1 MPAET
6 NPRYA
11 ELDPDQVAETIDR
24 LRQRIERRFPES
36 GLARVCGELDRI
48 SEKARA
54 RAAWIARPIL
64 PLRVAVALLSL
75 LIVAGLLRTF
85 SSIRAPTQA
94 FQLVEFVQLLES
106 GINDVVLV
114 GAGIFFLV
122 TLENR
127 IKRHRA
133 LAAIQE
139 MRAIAHVIDMHQL
152 TKDPEWVLGRG
163 QETGVLPPR
172 TMSPFELSRYLDYC
186 SEMLSLTGKV
196 AVLYIQHFDDDVALA
211 GVNEVEDLTNGLS
224 RKIWQKL
231 MVLHAGEARGPHAVP
246 PAVP

>member
-1 MPAET
+1 MRAVSFGT
-6 NPRYA
+6 
-11 ELDPDQVAETIDR
+11 LDPDQIAETIDR
-24 LRQRIERRFPES
+24 LRQRIERRFPGS
-36 GLARVCGELDRI
+36 GLSQVCGELDLI
-48 SEKARA
+48 AAKAKE

-64 PLRVAVALLSL
+64 PLRIAVVLLCG
-75 LIVAGLLRTF
+75 LIGAGLLVTLSTLHGPGESF
-85 SSIRAPTQA
+85 KIT
-94 FQLVEFVQLLES
+94 EFIQVLEA
-106 GINDVVLV
+106 GINDVVLI
-114 GAGIFFLV
+114 GAAVFFLA

-133 LAAIQE
+133 LAAIHE

-172 TMSPFELSRYLDYC
+172 TMSRFELARYLDYC

-196 AVLYIQHFDDDVALA
+196 AVLYVQHFDDSVALA
-211 GVNEVEDLTNGLS
+211 GVNEVENLTNGLS

-231 MVLHAGEARGPHAVP
+231 MVLNADPHRGEPGGSEPTQ
-246 PAVP
+246 